1 MSMPKSGRWTD
12 RARETRRAYA
22 AEHYTTLG
30 AKFPRAEADALR
42 AALAADGLTV
52 NAWIVQQARA
62 YLQQHG
68 AAVPGP
74 DPETAQADD
83 DAPAVN

>member
-1 MSMPKSGRWTD
+1 MPMPKSDRWSD

-42 AALAADGLTV
+42 AALEVDGLTV
-52 NAWIVQQARA
+52 NAWITKQARA
-62 YLQQHG
+62 YLQQHR
-68 AAVPGP
+68 AAAPGQ
-74 DPETAQADD
+74 DPETAPADD
-83 DAPAVN
+83 DGPENI